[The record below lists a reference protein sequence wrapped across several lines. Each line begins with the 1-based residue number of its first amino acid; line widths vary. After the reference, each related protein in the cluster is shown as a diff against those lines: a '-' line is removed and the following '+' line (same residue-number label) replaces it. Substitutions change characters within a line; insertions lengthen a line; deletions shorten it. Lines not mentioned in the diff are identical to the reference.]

1 MDESAYSERFALVLQ
16 LTRQVTSRHD
26 LDDVLTTTLR
36 RLRPLVDFGGGSIQL
51 VDDDGW
57 IQMAAADPVAPPH
70 VLAHRVPLGT
80 SVAGRIVLTEKP
92 VYLPDLQLMEGP
104 GAAGPAAGSA
114 VARSKAVSAGVRSY
128 FGVPLLAD
136 GAAIGVLQV
145 DSPERDAWTED
156 ERDLFLAVAPIVA
169 SSIQNARAHAR
180 EQSARTQAAAAKRR
194 LQEARQMLLGLRAA
208 RDAGD
213 SAQEEL
219 LLATLESVIGAVP
232 EVQRLAT
239 RMPQPRLAVG

>member
-57 IQMAAADPVAPPH
+57 IQMAASDPVAPAH
-70 VLAHRVPLGT
+70 VRAHRVPLGT
-80 SVAGRIVLTEKP
+80 SVAGRIMLTEKP
-92 VYLPDLQLMEGP
+92 VYLADLQVMEGP
-104 GAAGPAAGSA
+104 GTR
-114 VARSKAVSAGVRSY
+114 RSVTGKSAVSAGVRSY

-145 DSPERDAWTED
+145 DSPEPDAWTDD
-156 ERDLFLAVAPIVA
+156 ERELFLAVAPIVA

-180 EQSARTQAAAAKRR
+180 ATAARTQAAAAGRR
-194 LQEARQMLLGLRAA
+194 LQEARQLLLALRAA
-208 RDAGD
+208 RRSGEL
-213 SAQEEL
+213 AQEEV

-232 EVQRLAT
+232 DVQRQAT
-239 RMPQPRLAVG
+239 GMPQPRVAVS